1 MTKPLHIA
9 IEPFKRSEF
18 DRGSKKILVDGEEWG
33 WIEMQSHGSNGPS
46 YHVHDLHGPIAVGVK
61 DGKYSKGD
69 PILHRLK
76 LQGAKS
82 VRIANIGKPQ
92 SERIEPKPTTVQLQ
106 ENIAQLIAN
115 GHLRSPAVRQKER
128 KDIEARYQ
136 RSMDAHA
143 EREAIA
149 FKQRALAAIPT
160 KATTILHDNLA
171 EEDAVA
177 ILDEMR
183 DAIVAAMKWAQ
194 TQ

>member
-9 IEPFKRSEF
+9 IEPFKRSEY
-18 DRGSKKILVDGEEWG
+18 DRGSKKILVNGEEWG

-46 YHVHDLHGPIAVGVK
+46 YHAHDLQGPIAVGVK
-61 DGKYSKGD
+61 NGKYSKGD
-69 PILHRLK
+69 PILHSLK

-82 VRIANIGKPQ
+82 VRIANIGKAQ

-106 ENIAQLIAN
+106 ENIAQLIAD

-128 KDIEARYQ
+128 EDIDTRHQ
-136 RSMDAHA
+136 RSMDVHA

-149 FKQRALAAIPT
+149 FKQRALASIP
-160 KATTILHDNLA
+160 ARVTTVLHDDLA
-171 EEDAVA
+171 TEDAVA
-177 ILDEMR
+177 LLDEMR